1 MSLTVGA
8 DNATGWRS
16 WRSLLK
22 AGAFVCVVFLAGCHS
37 PKADSAPSIEFTRI
51 PQADP
56 GGREKND
63 IIEGVVKNGRAGQR
77 LVLYAHAG
85 RWWVQPL
92 VSHPFTTPGKDSK
105 WTNATH
111 LGTEYAAIL
120 VAPGYQPASVLD
132 AMPQTG
138 SKVLAVAVV
147 PGQEKP
153 PSARINFSGYEW
165 RVRDAPSS
173 RGGWN
178 PYNPSNAW
186 TDGEGAMHLRIAK
199 VSGDWTCAEVSLTR
213 SLGYGTYRFTVRDTS
228 HLEPSVV
235 FGMFTWDYASGDLAN
250 REMDIELRNRADRK
264 IPNGSY
270 LIQPYYVPANVARF
284 PAPAGE
290 LTHSFR
296 WEPGRV
302 SFQTVRG
309 KGSGARKGVIAE
321 HVFTQG
327 VPSPGIESVR
337 MNLYI
342 LRGAL
347 QGPPREAEVVVA
359 KFEYLP

>member
-1 MSLTVGA
+1 
-8 DNATGWRS
+8 
-16 WRSLLK
+16 
-22 AGAFVCVVFLAGCHS
+22 
-37 PKADSAPSIEFTRI
+37 
-51 PQADP
+51 
-56 GGREKND
+56 
-63 IIEGVVKNGRAGQR
+63 
-77 LVLYAHAG
+77 
-85 RWWVQPL
+85 
-92 VSHPFTTPGKDSK
+92 
-105 WTNATH
+105 
-111 LGTEYAAIL
+111 
-120 VAPGYQPASVLD
+120 
-132 AMPQTG
+132 
-138 SKVLAVAVV
+138 
-147 PGQEKP
+147 
-153 PSARINFSGYEW
+153 
-165 RVRDAPSS
+165 
-173 RGGWN
+173 
-178 PYNPSNAW
+178 
-186 TDGEGAMHLRIAK
+186 MHLRIAK
-199 VSGDWTCAEVSLTR
+199 VSEDWTCAEVSLTR